1 MVSGLPKV
9 GKSSLTYLLGK
20 SPRIHRSWVLDLG
33 EGSADEYGDDDAAYE
48 IVEWG
53 RTFADLR
60 DSIMY
65 LIGQPCP
72 ADKMNAITVDSGT
85 ELWDGLKDRASARAR
100 NSKKNAE
107 ALKVDPDFEVDV
119 SMPFWND
126 AKDTWAGIVSPLK
139 LAPHIVG
146 VITVTTDIV
155 AEVGANGVPT
165 KNRVTSYQ
173 AEKTLLRTVT
183 AHVSVKP
190 DHSAHLVDVRS
201 KLIRLD
207 TNGLRLAAENPLGN
221 LVDLLSPTGTFTA
234 PEVVAPIDEERT
246 GEPANTITPEQAT
259 EIRATVATI
268 TDADVGKGV
277 RQAFL
282 RQFGKLDDMP
292 ASRFDEA
299 VKWLGNRL
307 GRYDESSICTVC
319 GGPLAINMH
328 ADCAP
333 PPAAKRSRKPAAPP
347 PAEDDRGDGDEI
359 APEPTGL
366 DDAVASAA
374 TS

>member
-1 MVSGLPKV
+1 MSYQPTIRRPTGIPAAPLIMVSGLPKV
-9 GKSSLTYLLGK
+9 GKSSLTYMLGK

-33 EGSADEYGDDDAAYE
+33 EGSADEYGDADAAYE
-48 IVEWG
+48 VVEWG

-100 NSKKNAE
+100 KSKKNAE
-107 ALKVDPDFEVDV
+107 ALKADPDYEVDV

-139 LAPHIVG
+139 LAPHIIG
-146 VITVTTDIV
+146 VITVTTDVV
-155 AEVGANGVPT
+155 AEVVNGTPT
-165 KNRVTSYQ
+165 KNKVTSYQ
-173 AEKTLLRTVT
+173 CEKTLLRAVT

-190 DHSAHLVDVRS
+190 DHTAHLVDVRS
-201 KLIRLD
+201 KLIRLG
-207 TNGLRLAAENPLGN
+207 TSGQRLDAANPLGE
-221 LVDLLSPTGTFTA
+221 LVDILSPTGTFAA
-234 PEVVAPIDEERT
+234 PEVVAPIDEERVA
-246 GEPANTITPEQAT
+246 EPVDTITPDQAA

-268 TDADVGKGV
+268 TDEDVAKGV

-282 RQFGKLDDMP
+282 RQFGKLDELHVG
-292 ASRFDEA
+292 RYDEA

-307 GRYDESSICTVC
+307 GRYDESSVCSVC
-319 GGPLAINMH
+319 GGPLSVNMH
-328 ADCAP
+328 GECAQ
-333 PPAAKRSRKPAAPP
+333 PATKPTRQRKAA
-347 PAEDDRGDGDEI
+347 
-359 APEPTGL
+359 TG
-366 DDAVASAA
+366 SAA
-374 TS
+374 A